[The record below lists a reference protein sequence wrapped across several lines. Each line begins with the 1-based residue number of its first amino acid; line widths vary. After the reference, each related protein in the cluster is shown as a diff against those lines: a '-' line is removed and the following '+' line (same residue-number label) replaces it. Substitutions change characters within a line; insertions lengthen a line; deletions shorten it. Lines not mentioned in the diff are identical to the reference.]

1 MKKMGYQS
9 CKQVLHLQVDTENI
23 EIIGTITNKTIA
35 ITLNGY
41 IILNIKHDNIF
52 VKIKTILTIN
62 IRIYSFMFYLVAGKQ
77 WGKPQL
83 I

>member
-1 MKKMGYQS
+1 MKKMGS
-9 CKQVLHLQVDTENI
+9 CKWVLHLKVDTENI
-23 EIIGTITNKTIA
+23 EIIGTITNKIIA

-41 IILNIKHDNIF
+41 IILHIKHDGVF
-52 VKIKTILTIN
+52 VKKTNIN
-62 IRIYSFMFYLVAGKQ
+62 YIRIYSFMFYLVAGKQ